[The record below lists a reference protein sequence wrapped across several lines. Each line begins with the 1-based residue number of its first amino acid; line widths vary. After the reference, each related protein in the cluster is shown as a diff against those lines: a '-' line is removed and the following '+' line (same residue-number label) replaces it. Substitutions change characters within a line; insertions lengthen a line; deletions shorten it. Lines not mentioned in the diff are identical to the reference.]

1 MNLLIDLSSNLFFLA
16 PKASDQST
24 MMNQLASLQLMKT
37 GMLSHA
43 SHLVYLWTTD
53 FKSSELL
60 SFLMDMLGYFRDEVE
75 VPVDRILTG
84 KVKTL
89 FRLILTENPF
99 FLNHFTGWTIGNVSL
114 QGSLH
119 ITSNTLL
126 LAVMRAI
133 LYFLLV
139 YSYFCSV

>member
-1 MNLLIDLSSNLFFLA
+1 
-16 PKASDQST
+16 
-24 MMNQLASLQLMKT
+24 
-37 GMLSHA
+37 
-43 SHLVYLWTTD
+43 
-53 FKSSELL
+53 
-60 SFLMDMLGYFRDEVE
+60 MLGYFRDEVE

-99 FLNHFTGWTIGNVSL
+99 FLNHCTGWTIIIGNVSL
-114 QGSLH
+114 QGSMH
-119 ITSNTLL
+119 VTSNTLV

>member
-1 MNLLIDLSSNLFFLA
+1 MKTDGKKKIVRMNVGFLSDKSCHFGQTCGLWSLPLRYIILLIIESANWFIIEPFFFLA

-43 SHLVYLWTTD
+43 SHSVYLWTTD

-84 KVKTL
+84 MVKTL
-89 FRLILTENPF
+89 FRLIWLKTPSF
-99 FLNHFTGWTIGNVSL
+99 
-114 QGSLH
+114 
-119 ITSNTLL
+119 
-126 LAVMRAI
+126 
-133 LYFLLV
+133 
-139 YSYFCSV
+139 